1 MESVCV
7 PDCRRLRTLDR
18 LVAVAVFGRGRCAP
32 DRALRAQPT
41 IGEGTFAAVA
51 VYESMG
57 EVVSRWE
64 GTRHRMR
71 PLNGWRSIRLFLIVA
86 SGAAVVTTGLLGL
99 TSSVGAK
106 GPESA
111 TVTGPGIEEPIE
123 LLDVARGLD
132 PSGELERQL
141 MHQTGL
147 WSAPTFE
154 SRQPPTGELGP
165 AYTLTWINSGPPG
178 RSVESRTIRQEL
190 YPDADGGSVIHTPP
204 QAGLEGW
211 GPEVTGWFDAPNT
224 LWDTLAQLGLQVSET
239 EPTRE
244 TDCSNAD
251 ESTSA
256 AAATSDSG
264 SSHRRAGTT
273 GLA

>member
-1 MESVCV
+1 
-7 PDCRRLRTLDR
+7 
-18 LVAVAVFGRGRCAP
+18 
-32 DRALRAQPT
+32 
-41 IGEGTFAAVA
+41 
-51 VYESMG
+51 
-57 EVVSRWE
+57 
-64 GTRHRMR
+64 MR
-71 PLNGWRSIRLFLIVA
+71 PLNGWRSIRPFLIVV

-99 TSSVGAK
+99 TTSVGAK
-106 GPESA
+106 GPQSA

-123 LLDVARGLD
+123 LLEVARGLD

-141 MHQTGL
+141 MVQTGL

-165 AYTLTWINSGPPG
+165 AYTLTWINSGPPD
-178 RSVESRTIRQEL
+178 RSVESRTIHQEL

-211 GPEVTGWFDAPNT
+211 GSEMTGWFDAPNA
-224 LWDTLAQLGLQVSET
+224 LWDTLAQLGVQVAET
-239 EPTRE
+239 EPARE
-244 TDCSNAD
+244 ADCSNAD

-256 AAATSDSG
+256 AAATSSSG
-264 SSHRRAGTT
+264 HSLCPARTA